1 MDQKVTINWNLNIPP
16 ILNAI
21 YSHFIWAFQTQF
33 MDKYLKIHNNETT
46 IDQELETQTTA
57 AKFAFHF

>member
-1 MDQKVTINWNLNIPP
+1 
-16 ILNAI
+16 
-21 YSHFIWAFQTQF
+21 